1 MQNYSFYCMCDAA
14 DIVKLLTDC
23 MVNSKENIDDS
34 ILASFRNRNLVTIRA
49 LLENFT
55 MIPHINLS
63 NKVIM
68 KSIFF
73 PPLTFLLFPTGS
85 SKATQQNHV
94 KLFGGTGSKQVP

>member
-34 ILASFRNRNLVTIRA
+34 LLASFRNRNLVTIRT

-63 NKVIM
+63 NRVIYEVDL
-68 KSIFF
+68 FF
-73 PPLTFLLFPTGS
+73 PP
-85 SKATQQNHV
+85 
-94 KLFGGTGSKQVP
+94 